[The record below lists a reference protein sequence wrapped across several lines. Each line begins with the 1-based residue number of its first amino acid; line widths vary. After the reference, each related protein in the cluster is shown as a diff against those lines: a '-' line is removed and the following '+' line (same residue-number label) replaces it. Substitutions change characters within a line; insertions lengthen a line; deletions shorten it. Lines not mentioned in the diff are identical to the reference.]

1 MGDITQA
8 VAVRQ
13 DGPESLIERYRD
25 DLIDSMPEH
34 VKGRTWLRAAHN
46 ALRTNADLMQ
56 AATRD
61 PGSLMNALAEA
72 AELGHRPGSDSYYLV
87 PLGGKVEG
95 WEGYKGLIERM
106 YRSGRV
112 ASVVA
117 EVVYERDEFSY
128 SPGPGAVPHHVPYDG
143 EDPGKIVRTYAYA
156 QMTDGSV
163 SKVVV
168 LREKDVDR
176 HRRMSKGHD
185 KPSSPWQR
193 TPEKMYLKSAVK
205 DLSAWVP
212 MSLEWAPRYDPGPV
226 ASAPARRAPLE
237 DPGPQVPD
245 ADDGPI
251 DAELVD

>member
-1 MGDITQA
+1 MGEVTQA
-8 VAVRQ
+8 VAVR
-13 DGPESLIERYRD
+13 DNGPEALIEQYRS
-25 DLIDSMPEH
+25 DLLDAMPAH

-46 ALRTNADLMQ
+46 ALRTNAELMQ

-87 PLGGKVEG
+87 PLGGRVEG

-106 YRSGRV
+106 YRSGKV

-117 EVVYERDEFSY
+117 EIVYERDEFSY
-128 SPGPGAVPHHVPYDG
+128 SPGPDALPHHVPYEGD
-143 EDPGKIVRTYAYA
+143 DPGKIVRTYAYA
-156 QMTDGSV
+156 KMTSGAI

-168 LREKDVDR
+168 LREKDIDR
-176 HRRMSKGHD
+176 HRKMSKGHD
-185 KPSSPWQR
+185 KPTSPWVR

-212 MSLEWAPRYDPGPV
+212 LSVEWQVPPASV
-226 ASAPARRAPLE
+226 ASVAAPVE
-237 DPGPQVPD
+237 PD
-245 ADDGPI
+245 ADVDEGPI